1 MDSLLLK
8 TLLDATSI
16 LFVTRLFQNIYF
28 DYLEIEDGGR
38 IPVPSGVDVA
48 LRGRSHHQVT
58 VGQASL
64 EVMVMTT
71 VMVIMMFMIMVIEKV
86 KNVFF
91 IKYMILTKYLI

>member
-48 LRGRSHHQVT
+48 LRGRSYHQVT
-58 VGQASL
+58 VGQAGL
-64 EVMVMTT
+64 EVMVMTMVI
-71 VMVIMMFMIMVIEKV
+71 VMVMVMVNKV
-86 KNVFF
+86 
-91 IKYMILTKYLI
+91 L